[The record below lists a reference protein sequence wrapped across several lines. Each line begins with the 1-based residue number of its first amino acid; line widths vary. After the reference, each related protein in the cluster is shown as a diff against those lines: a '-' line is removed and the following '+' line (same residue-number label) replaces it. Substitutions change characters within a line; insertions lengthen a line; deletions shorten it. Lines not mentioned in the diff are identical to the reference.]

1 MVPSRIPAPTPR
13 FSLNRMRTYIF
24 IAMVSVLMI
33 PIALTMRNN
42 FQVAYERELD
52 KVEEAHLVIARNLSS
67 TLQRYA
73 EDAIATFDYV
83 VNDRQGQADLEALN
97 KLLSSFDFRYVA
109 SFGISNGQTT
119 ELFASDFE
127 ALEADTLQRIRD
139 EARPGPTQMSGVMQI
154 EGKPFLILSR
164 MSDADTVSIGVMD
177 TDFLIAQQSAIAF
190 GERGHAMIVDQFGRV
205 LAHPKPEWTQTSK
218 DASGLAVVQ
227 NMMNGITGVMQFFS
241 PPLQADMIAGFTSV
255 PATGWGVMVPQPIAE
270 LREAATVE
278 ANQVTQLL
286 VLSFL
291 IATLASWG
299 LSGLLTK
306 PIDSLSRVVTQ
317 VRDGDLAVRAP
328 KFSKWT
334 PRELGQLRDLLNGL
348 LESWSENNKMLEGSL
363 KAAKAANAKK
373 TEAISVL
380 SHEMRTPL
388 NGIVGAIEL
397 FQKTDLS
404 KDQTEYIQ
412 VLDTSAKTLLGHV
425 NSVLEVSRLDAQ
437 TVYIDRSEIN
447 LTELLEEIVNE
458 NLPQAR
464 KAGIGIVVS
473 SDLGGTVAI
482 ETDLKLLRAIAS
494 NLISNAVKFTMK
506 GHVKVEAKVTNND
519 VLELKVTDTGPG
531 IEAADIDRI
540 FEPFTVI
547 NASYRRNFDGTGLG
561 LHIVALSAEALGGK
575 IEATS
580 KIGSGSEFRAEIPVR
595 RIFATPSQKPA
606 RIVENASVPIIEMN
620 SKAEGQSVL
629 VVDDNLINREVLA
642 ELVRRIGHVPTLAED
657 GPAALEIA
665 MLRPFD
671 LLLLDI
677 SMPEVDGTDVARLLR
692 EHEGPNQNTKIIA
705 QTAHASPGDHDA
717 FTEAGIDGVLIK
729 PITLDQLQAVFDA
742 RKEPREQTQSQQ
754 AIEQGNVIDKKQFEL
769 LSSASGA
776 TKAIRTLEKLLEEIV
791 EVVEDLNDRSPETS
805 QDGNL
810 LSRVHNVAGAS
821 AMLGAEQLHTIL
833 HGIESELKQD
843 ATVPLADVV
852 DLAKLKVEQT
862 RSEALRIAEASRNRR
877 HGNSGRRKNGKSGN
891 VASVANFRAK

>member
-1 MVPSRIPAPTPR
+1 MVPPRHSMSAHR
-13 FSLNRMRTYIF
+13 FSFNKMRTYVF
-24 IAMVSVLMI
+24 VAMVSVLLI
-33 PIALTMRNN
+33 PTALTIRNN

-52 KVEEAHLVIARNLSS
+52 KVEEAHLVIAQNLSS

-73 EDAIATFDYV
+73 EDAIATFEYV
-83 VNDRQGQADLEALN
+83 VNERQGQVDVDALK

-109 SFGISNGQTT
+109 TLSLSNDQTSEMFTAHFG
-119 ELFASDFE
+119 
-127 ALEADTLQRIRD
+127 ALDAETLQRIRD
-139 EARPGPTQMSGVMQI
+139 NAQRGPTQISGVVQI
-154 EGKPFLILSR
+154 EGKPFLVLSQ
-164 MSDADTVSIGVMD
+164 MSDADTIAIGVMD

-190 GERGHAMIVDQFGRV
+190 GVRGHAMIVDQFGRV

-227 NMMNGITGVMQFFS
+227 NMMNGRTGVMQFFS

-270 LREAATVE
+270 LRKAASVE

-286 VLSFL
+286 ILSFI

-299 LSGLLTK
+299 LAGLLTK
-306 PIDSLSRVVTQ
+306 PIESLSQVVTT
-317 VRDGDLAVRAP
+317 VRDGDLSVRAP
-328 KFSKWT
+328 KFSRWT
-334 PRELGQLRDLLNGL
+334 PKELGQLRDLLNGL

-397 FQKTDLS
+397 FRKTDLS
-404 KDQTEYIQ
+404 KDQAKYVQ

-437 TVYIDRSEIN
+437 TVHIDISEIN

-458 NLPQAR
+458 NLAQAR
-464 KAGIGIVVS
+464 KAGVGIVVS
-473 SDLGGTVAI
+473 SDQGGTAAI

-494 NLISNAVKFTMK
+494 NLVSNAVKFTMD
-506 GHVKVEAKVTNND
+506 GQVKVEAKVASND
-519 VLELKVTDTGPG
+519 MLELKVIDTGPG
-531 IEAADIDRI
+531 IEATDIERI

-561 LHIVALSAEALGGK
+561 LHIAALSAEALGGK
-575 IEATS
+575 IEVTS
-580 KIGSGSEFRAEIPVR
+580 KIGSGSEFRVEIPVR
-595 RIFATPSQKPA
+595 RVFETSSNKTASIFETAA
-606 RIVENASVPIIEMN
+606 APITEMN
-620 SKAEGQSVL
+620 FLSEGQSVL

-642 ELVRRIGHVPTLAED
+642 ELVRRLGHVPTLAAD

-665 MLRPFD
+665 MVKPFD

-677 SMPEVDGTDVARLLR
+677 SMPELDGTDVARLLR
-692 EHEGPNQNTKIIA
+692 EHEGPNQKTKIIA
-705 QTAHASPGDHDA
+705 QTAHASPKDHDA
-717 FTEAGIDGVLIK
+717 FIEAGIDKVLIK
-729 PITLDQLQAVFDA
+729 PIRLDQLQSVFDT
-742 RKEPREQTQSQQ
+742 RTEPRKQAQSQD
-754 AIEQGNVIDKKQFEL
+754 ALEQGNIIDQKQFEL

-776 TKAIRTLEKLLEEIV
+776 SKAIRTLEKLLEEIV

-805 QDGNL
+805 QDSNL

-821 AMLGAEQLHTIL
+821 AMLGAEQLHKIL

-843 ATVPLADVV
+843 ATAPLADVV

-862 RSEALRIAEASRNRR
+862 RSEALRITADSENRHPSYRSRNQ
-877 HGNSGRRKNGKSGN
+877 SGKSGN
-891 VASVANFRAK
+891 AATVTDFRVK

>member
-1 MVPSRIPAPTPR
+1 MVPPRHSMSAHR
-13 FSLNRMRTYIF
+13 FSFNKMRTYVF
-24 IAMVSVLMI
+24 VAMVSVLLI
-33 PIALTMRNN
+33 PTALTIRNN

-52 KVEEAHLVIARNLSS
+52 KVEEAHLVIAQNLSS

-73 EDAIATFDYV
+73 EDAIATFEYV
-83 VNDRQGQADLEALN
+83 VNERQGQVDVDALK

-109 SFGISNGQTT
+109 TLSLSNDQTSEMFTAHFG
-119 ELFASDFE
+119 
-127 ALEADTLQRIRD
+127 ALDAETLQRIRD
-139 EARPGPTQMSGVMQI
+139 NAQRGPTQISGVVQI
-154 EGKPFLILSR
+154 EGKPFLVLSQ
-164 MSDADTVSIGVMD
+164 MSDADTIAIGVMD

-190 GERGHAMIVDQFGRV
+190 GVRGHAMIVDQFGRV

-270 LREAATVE
+270 LRKAASVE

-286 VLSFL
+286 ILSFI

-299 LSGLLTK
+299 LAGLLTK
-306 PIDSLSRVVTQ
+306 PIESLSQVVTT
-317 VRDGDLAVRAP
+317 VRDGDLSVRAP
-328 KFSKWT
+328 KFSRWT
-334 PRELGQLRDLLNGL
+334 PKELGQLRDLLNGL

-397 FQKTDLS
+397 FRKTDLS
-404 KDQTEYIQ
+404 KDQAEYVQ

-437 TVYIDRSEIN
+437 TVHIDISEIN

-458 NLPQAR
+458 NLAQAR
-464 KAGIGIVVS
+464 KAGVGIVVS
-473 SDLGGTVAI
+473 SDQGGTTAI

-494 NLISNAVKFTMK
+494 NLVSNAVKFTID
-506 GHVKVEAKVTNND
+506 GQVKVEAKVASND
-519 VLELKVTDTGPG
+519 MLELKVIDTGHG
-531 IEAADIDRI
+531 IEAADIERI

-561 LHIVALSAEALGGK
+561 LHIAALSAEALGGK
-575 IEATS
+575 IEVTS
-580 KIGSGSEFRAEIPVR
+580 KIGSGSEFRVEIPVR
-595 RIFATPSQKPA
+595 RVFETSSNKTASIFETAA
-606 RIVENASVPIIEMN
+606 APITEMN
-620 SKAEGQSVL
+620 FLPEGQSVL

-642 ELVRRIGHVPTLAED
+642 ELVRRLGHVPTLAAD

-665 MLRPFD
+665 MVKPFD

-692 EHEGPNQNTKIIA
+692 EHEGPNQKTKIIA
-705 QTAHASPGDHDA
+705 QTAHASPKDHDA
-717 FTEAGIDGVLIK
+717 FIEAGIDSVLIK
-729 PITLDQLQAVFDA
+729 PIRLDQLQSVFDT
-742 RKEPREQTQSQQ
+742 RTEPRIQAQSQD
-754 AIEQGNVIDKKQFEL
+754 ALEQGNVIDQKQFEL

-776 TKAIRTLEKLLEEIV
+776 SKAIRTLEKLLEEIV

-805 QDGNL
+805 QDSNL

-821 AMLGAEQLHTIL
+821 AMLGAEQLHKIL

-843 ATVPLADVV
+843 ATAPLADVV

-862 RSEALRIAEASRNRR
+862 RSEALRIRADSENRHPSYRSRNQ
-877 HGNSGRRKNGKSGN
+877 SGKSGN
-891 VASVANFRAK
+891 AATVADFRVK

>member
-1 MVPSRIPAPTPR
+1 MVPPRHSMSAHR
-13 FSLNRMRTYIF
+13 FSFNKMRTYVF
-24 IAMVSVLMI
+24 VAMVSVLLI
-33 PIALTMRNN
+33 PTALTIRNN

-52 KVEEAHLVIARNLSS
+52 KVEEAHLVIAQNLSS

-73 EDAIATFDYV
+73 EDAIATFEYV
-83 VNDRQGQADLEALN
+83 VNERQGQVDVDALK

-109 SFGISNGQTT
+109 TLSLSNDQTSEMFTAHFG
-119 ELFASDFE
+119 
-127 ALEADTLQRIRD
+127 ALDAETLQRIRD
-139 EARPGPTQMSGVMQI
+139 NAQRGPTQISGVVQI
-154 EGKPFLILSR
+154 EGKPFLVLSQ
-164 MSDADTVSIGVMD
+164 MSDADTIAIGVMD

-190 GERGHAMIVDQFGRV
+190 GVRGHAMIVDQFGRV

-270 LREAATVE
+270 LRKAASVE

-286 VLSFL
+286 ILSFI

-299 LSGLLTK
+299 LAGLLTK
-306 PIDSLSRVVTQ
+306 PIESLSQVVTT
-317 VRDGDLAVRAP
+317 VRDGDLSVRAP
-328 KFSKWT
+328 KFSRWT
-334 PRELGQLRDLLNGL
+334 PKELGQLRDLLNGL

-397 FQKTDLS
+397 FRKTDLS
-404 KDQTEYIQ
+404 KDQAEYVQ

-437 TVYIDRSEIN
+437 TVHIDISEIN

-458 NLPQAR
+458 NLAQAR
-464 KAGIGIVVS
+464 KAGVGIVVS
-473 SDLGGTVAI
+473 SDQGGTTAI

-494 NLISNAVKFTMK
+494 NLVSNAVKFTID
-506 GHVKVEAKVTNND
+506 GQVKVEAKVASND
-519 VLELKVTDTGPG
+519 MLELKVIDTGHG
-531 IEAADIDRI
+531 IEAADIERI

-561 LHIVALSAEALGGK
+561 LHIAALSAEALGGK
-575 IEATS
+575 IEVTS
-580 KIGSGSEFRAEIPVR
+580 KIGSGSEFRVEIPVR
-595 RIFATPSQKPA
+595 RVFETSSNKTASIFETAA
-606 RIVENASVPIIEMN
+606 APITEMN
-620 SKAEGQSVL
+620 FLPEGQSVL

-642 ELVRRIGHVPTLAED
+642 ELVRRLGHVPTLAAD

-665 MLRPFD
+665 MVKPFD

-692 EHEGPNQNTKIIA
+692 EHEGPNQKTKIIA
-705 QTAHASPGDHDA
+705 QTAHASPKDHDA
-717 FTEAGIDGVLIK
+717 FIEAGIDSVLIK
-729 PITLDQLQAVFDA
+729 PIRLDQLQSVFDT
-742 RKEPREQTQSQQ
+742 RTEPRIQAQSQD
-754 AIEQGNVIDKKQFEL
+754 ALEQGNVIDQKQFEL

-776 TKAIRTLEKLLEEIV
+776 SKAIRTLEKLLEEIV

-805 QDGNL
+805 QDSNL

-821 AMLGAEQLHTIL
+821 AMLGAEQLHKIL

-843 ATVPLADVV
+843 ATAPLADVV
-852 DLAKLKVEQT
+852 DLAKLKVGQT
-862 RSEALRIAEASRNRR
+862 RSEALRITADSENRHPSYRSRNQ
-877 HGNSGRRKNGKSGN
+877 SGKSGN
-891 VASVANFRAK
+891 AATVADFRVK